1 MDLCRITFH
10 YSIIYVII
18 LYNQYILM
26 KREYVI
32 FLDLTGMS
40 EYKSEA
46 DSQKL
51 SPWYILEKSVK

>member
-1 MDLCRITFH
+1 
-10 YSIIYVII
+10 
-18 LYNQYILM
+18 M